1 MDFSTWYTD
10 SMDVYRNVKTTVN
23 GLTTNER
30 QQVLTGI
37 PCRVYQSDS
46 RALQMQQTAAYIHQE
61 DRLACALDVPILP
74 GDELHIQR
82 GALIGQNFATIRA
95 FAADPNYYP
104 EPVGNA
110 MGGLAHQEIRLL
122 QQERV

>member
-1 MDFSTWYTD
+1 
-10 SMDVYRNVKTTVN
+10 
-23 GLTTNER
+23 
-30 QQVLTGI
+30 
-37 PCRVYQSDS
+37 
-46 RALQMQQTAAYIHQE
+46 MQQTAANIHQE
-61 DRLACALDVPILP
+61 DRLACALDVSILP

-95 FAADPNYYP
+95 FASDPNYYP